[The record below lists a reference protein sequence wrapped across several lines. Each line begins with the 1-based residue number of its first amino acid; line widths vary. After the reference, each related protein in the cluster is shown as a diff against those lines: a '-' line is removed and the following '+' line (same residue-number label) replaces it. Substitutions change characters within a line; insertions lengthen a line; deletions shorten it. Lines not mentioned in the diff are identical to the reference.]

1 VRSLNYTLTDAQQW
15 AMFSGDNNPIHFS
28 LDAASAIGGSQLSV
42 HGMRALLDVKRD
54 VQAGLPYPLTDTE
67 GYLKCQV
74 RLRRPLWCETDW
86 RLKPVVAKNRVLSG
100 ASVSHADSDEV
111 CLSCQMSLAAEPEPQ
126 RDKQP
131 SKITADTL
139 LALQS
144 HFSKTWPEMALWQFL
159 DALLFRQLICDDAL
173 LRQENIAALLG
184 QEETSLQQ
192 IFSRYPV
199 LQTHQEVV
207 FDRRLLQ
214 QSLPVSPESLSLWL
228 LPSLVVGQ
236 IEQGA
241 VVRIAASAQLNDL
254 LMTNVVT
261 LKIGPVNI

>member
-1 VRSLNYTLTDAQQW
+1 MRTLHYTLSDAQQW

-28 LDAASAIGGSQLSV
+28 LEAARAIGGSQLSV
-42 HGMRALLDVKRD
+42 HGMRALLDVKQA
-54 VQAGLPYPLTDTE
+54 VQAGLPYPLAGTE

-86 RLKPVVAKNRVLSG
+86 RLTSMVAKNRVLSG
-100 ASVSHADSDEV
+100 ASVSHVDSDDA
-111 CLSCQMSLAAEPEPQ
+111 CLSCQMSLADGPEPLL
-126 RDKQP
+126 DKQP
-131 SKITADTL
+131 SEITADQL

-144 HFSKTWPEMALWQFL
+144 HFSNTWPEMGLWQFL
-159 DALLFRQLICDDAL
+159 DALLFRQLICDNAL

-184 QEETSLQQ
+184 QEESSLQQ
-192 IFSRYPV
+192 IFSHYPV

-207 FDRRLLQ
+207 FDTGLLES
-214 QSLPVSPESLSLWL
+214 SLPVSPESLSLWL

-241 VVRIAASAQLNDL
+241 VVRIAACAKLNDL

-261 LKIGPVNI
+261 LKVGPVNN